1 MEVAVHIFWMRSS
14 ILNAWMGGYGGHAFL
29 FGWMDEGGWRP
40 NLLTKLWLIIRNIN
54 S

>member
-1 MEVAVHIFWMRSS
+1 VDAVIQPTCLDGWIRWPS
-14 ILNAWMGGYGGHAFL
+14 FL

-40 NLLTKLWLIIRNIN
+40 NLLTKLWLIILNIN